1 MFDNNVSSDNKDYI
15 NKHYLLS
22 SSTLPNTPSTKE
34 SVYYNTG
41 RWSEEEH
48 HKFLEGILEYGNEWK
63 KVQNLIGTRSSTQ
76 ARSHAQKFF
85 LRIKKALQNEN
96 DETKD
101 NSVMKY
107 FFDILNNNGQVVSQ
121 NEHMQN
127 VITNNNQHSATTM
140 GHFTASQKEKI
151 INLIMKFNG
160 GDDYMPAKK
169 KENFTTGINNNIVN
183 GINNNNSVDNNNH
196 NIDLHQ
202 HQQQLFGGN
211 IESSN
216 TNSYYHDI
224 NNNEM
229 EIDEDSCSLS
239 SSSTPLLYNA
249 GNNSNGSNNN
259 KIFRIDKG
267 IRHKYSIDCLYKK
280 TSNTFMNNYFHNNQ
294 IPPSPN
300 TNRIYEEMKSFFTKP
315 QHSVTTA
322 TTTKNG
328 IMMLSKRPRFNSSA
342 SASIDINFLD
352 NKNFQDKPSP
362 NPSRNSFNS
371 TDKHSLPNTTNTYTK
386 LISNPFV
393 LEFDTTEIK
402 EDLDNE
408 NCNIFEEHL
417 SPY

>member
-1 MFDNNVSSDNKDYI
+1 MLDNNVSDNKEYV

-48 HKFLEGILEYGNEWK
+48 LKFLEGILEYGNEWK

-85 LRIKKALQNEN
+85 LRIKKALQSEN

-121 NEHMQN
+121 NEHMQS
-127 VITNNNQHSATTM
+127 VIGNGNQEMKHNGT

-169 KENFTTGINNNIVN
+169 KENFTTAINNNILN
-183 GINNNNSVDNNNH
+183 GINNNNNVDNIEQQIH
-196 NIDLHQ
+196 HQ
-202 HQQQLFGGN
+202 QQQLFSN
-211 IESSN
+211 IDSS
-216 TNSYYHDI
+216 TNSYYHDM

-239 SSSTPLLYNA
+239 SSSTPLRYNA
-249 GNNSNGSNNN
+249 SNSSNNN

-280 TSNTFMNNYFHNNQ
+280 NSNTFINNYFHNHQ
-294 IPPSPN
+294 MPPSPN

-315 QHSVTTA
+315 QHSNCSVT

-371 TDKHSLPNTTNTYTK
+371 TYKHSIPNPTNTYTN
-386 LISNPFV
+386 LISNPF
-393 LEFDTTEIK
+393 LLDFDTSEIK
-402 EDLDNE
+402 EDFDNE

>member
-1 MFDNNVSSDNKDYI
+1 
-15 NKHYLLS
+15 
-22 SSTLPNTPSTKE
+22 
-34 SVYYNTG
+34 
-41 RWSEEEH
+41 
-48 HKFLEGILEYGNEWK
+48 
-63 KVQNLIGTRSSTQ
+63 
-76 ARSHAQKFF
+76 
-85 LRIKKALQNEN
+85 
-96 DETKD
+96 
-101 NSVMKY
+101 
-107 FFDILNNNGQVVSQ
+107 
-121 NEHMQN
+121 MQN

-183 GINNNNSVDNNNH
+183 GINNSNNVDNSYNN
-196 NIDLHQ
+196 NNNNEQHQ

-211 IESSN
+211 IDTSN

-239 SSSTPLLYNA
+239 SSSTHLRYNA
-249 GNNSNGSNNN
+249 GNSSNNNN

-362 NPSRNSFNS
+362 NPLRNSFNS
-371 TDKHSLPNTTNTYTK
+371 TDKHSISNTTNTNTK
-386 LISNPFV
+386 LISNPFL

-402 EDLDNE
+402 EDFDNE

>member
-127 VITNNNQHSATTM
+127 VITNNNNQHSATT

-169 KENFTTGINNNIVN
+169 KENFTNNNIVN
-183 GINNNNSVDNNNH
+183 GINNNNSGDNNNN
-196 NIDLHQ
+196 NIDQ
-202 HQQQLFGGN
+202 HQQPLYVD
-211 IESSN
+211 SSN

-239 SSSTPLLYNA
+239 SSSTPLRYNNA
-249 GNNSNGSNNN
+249 GNSSIGSNNN

-294 IPPSPN
+294 LPPSPN

-315 QHSVTTA
+315 QHSVTT
-322 TTTKNG
+322 TSTKNG

-371 TDKHSLPNTTNTYTK
+371 TDKHSLPNNTNTYTK

>member
-127 VITNNNQHSATTM
+127 VITNNNNQHTTTT

-169 KENFTTGINNNIVN
+169 KENFTNNNIVN
-183 GINNNNSVDNNNH
+183 GINNNNSGDNNNN
-196 NIDLHQ
+196 NIELHQ
-202 HQQQLFGGN
+202 HQQPLYVD
-211 IESSN
+211 SSN

-239 SSSTPLLYNA
+239 SSSTPLRYNA
-249 GNNSNGSNNN
+249 GNSSIGSNNN

-294 IPPSPN
+294 LPPSPN

-315 QHSVTTA
+315 QHSVTSTS
-322 TTTKNG
+322 TKNG

-371 TDKHSLPNTTNTYTK
+371 TDKHSHPNNTNTYTK

>member
-1 MFDNNVSSDNKDYI
+1 MLDNNVSSDKECV

-48 HKFLEGILEYGNEWK
+48 LKFLEGILEYGNEWK

-96 DETKD
+96 DDAKD

-107 FFDILNNNGQVVSQ
+107 FFDILNNNGQVSSQ
-121 NEHMQN
+121 NEHVQS
-127 VITNNNQHSATTM
+127 VIGNSQDMKHNGT

-169 KENFTTGINNNIVN
+169 KENFTTAVNNNVLN
-183 GINNNNSVDNNNH
+183 GINNNNNSADN
-196 NIDLHQ
+196 IEQPQAHQ
-202 HQQQLFGGN
+202 QQQLFSN
-211 IESSN
+211 IDSH

-239 SSSTPLLYNA
+239 SSSTPLRYNA
-249 GNNSNGSNNN
+249 GSSNNN

-267 IRHKYSIDCLYKK
+267 IRHKYSVDCLYKK
-280 TSNTFMNNYFHNNQ
+280 TSSTFMNGYFHNNQ
-294 IPPSPN
+294 VPPSPN

-315 QHSVTTA
+315 QRSNCA
-322 TTTKNG
+322 AAATKNG

-362 NPSRNSFNS
+362 NPSRNSFTS
-371 TDKHSLPNTTNTYTK
+371 TDKHSIPNTTNSYTK
-386 LISNPFV
+386 LISNPF
-393 LEFDTTEIK
+393 LLDFDTTEIK
-402 EDLDNE
+402 EDFDNE

-417 SPY
+417 SPYWSVYVS